1 MISNFFNRCSLL
13 RNYGISQSI
22 VNRVNLRTHYYE
34 WSNRKFLFPVIAITG
49 LICCAEYKRKYWHWL
64 PAVSAARP
72 TFEKGNREKF
82 NFIANVVNHVAP
94 AVVYIEIK
102 DLRMK
107 DYVTR
112 WVFLK
117 NSDSKCFSTGC
128 FGYLQATAYSFQWF
142 RIHC

>member
-1 MISNFFNRCSLL
+1 MTSNFVNRVSLL
-13 RNYGISQSI
+13 RNYLFVKSPQSI
-22 VNRVNLRTHYYE
+22 AHRVNIRSYYYE
-34 WSNRKFLFPVIAITG
+34 WKNHRFLFPVIAITG
-49 LICCAEYKRKYWHWL
+49 LICCAEYKRKHWQLL

-72 TFEKGNREKF
+72 TFQKGNREKF

-112 WVFLK
+112 YV
-117 NSDSKCFSTGC
+117 STSKEST
-128 FGYLQATAYSFQWF
+128 
-142 RIHC
+142 

>member
-1 MISNFFNRCSLL
+1 MFLNRCWRFQKHFLSKSS
-13 RNYGISQSI
+13 RVRIYDNYDFKW
-22 VNRVNLRTHYYE
+22 ND
-34 WSNRKFLFPVIAITG
+34 RKFVVPIIAITG
-49 LICCAEYKRKYWHWL
+49 LVCCAEYKKRNWYF
-64 PAVSAARP
+64 PTVAAARP

-112 WVFLK
+112 FVTLLK
-117 NSDSKCFSTGC
+117 KSSDAFSC
-128 FGYLQATAYSFQWF
+128 
-142 RIHC
+142 